1 MSIMNFSELGRVIE
15 ALGKDR
21 GIEKDIVIKAIEQ
34 AFLVTARK
42 KFGIQGEY
50 ETRYNEDDDD
60 IEIYQYKNVVAKDD
74 IRDEIVE
81 IDIDKA
87 KELDPEVE
95 VGDQLGIRIENPNF
109 TRVDVQTA
117 KQIIFQKVRDAER
130 EILFSE
136 YKHKEGE
143 LITGIARR
151 YEKGNVV
158 VDLGKADAILP
169 RREVIPGENF
179 KTGDRI
185 QAYLSEVVMTNRGPE
200 IRLSRTSP
208 MFLVKLFE
216 IEVPEIQDGTIE
228 IRSAAREPGH
238 RAKIAVTTGDK
249 DIDPVGAC
257 VGMKG
262 SRVQNVVNELQGEK
276 IDIVKWSPD
285 LETFARAGLAPAEIT
300 NIMISVDGDDRAM
313 DVVVEDDQLA
323 LAIGRRGQNVRLAAM
338 LTGARV
344 NIISKTKLQEKIN
357 NSVQNLM
364 QIEGVTDARA
374 QVLVQNGVMAIG
386 DLAAMEADSLAEILS
401 IEEDDAANLIK
412 ATTDAIEA
420 GEIELQGKEDDD
432 LIAASA
438 TPPYDGTISNGQD
451 QEGAEGDES
460 KFSEAEKRLREELAA
475 FKLK

>member
-1 MSIMNFSELGRVIE
+1 MNFSELSRMIE

-21 GIEKDIVIKAIEQ
+21 GIDKQIVVKAIEQ

-50 ETRYNEDDDD
+50 ETRYNPDDGE
-60 IEIYQYKNVVAKDD
+60 IEIFQYKNVVDTV
-74 IRDEIVE
+74 RDPIVE
-81 IDIDKA
+81 INL
-87 KELDPEVE
+87 KEAQDLDDEIA
-95 VGDQLGIRIENPNF
+95 VGDQIGIKIENPRF

-136 YKHKEGE
+136 YKHKEGT
-143 LITGIARR
+143 LVTGIARR
-151 YEKGNVV
+151 YEKGNII
-158 VDLGKADAILP
+158 VDLGKADAVLP
-169 RREVIPGENF
+169 KREVIPSENF

-228 IRSAAREPGH
+228 IKSAAREPGF
-238 RAKIAVTTGDK
+238 RAKIAVRSVDK
-249 DIDPVGAC
+249 EIDPVGAC

-276 IDIVKWSPD
+276 IDIVKWSD
-285 LETFARAGLAPAEIT
+285 EIEVFARAALAPAEIM
-300 NIMISVDGDDRAM
+300 NIQLDYEEKSM
-313 DVVVEDDQLA
+313 DVVVEEDQLS

-338 LTGARV
+338 LTGHRI
-344 NIISKTKLQEKIN
+344 NIISKVKLQERIKKAVEN
-357 NSVQNLM
+357 LVQ
-364 QIEGVTDARA
+364 IDGVNEARA
-374 QVLVQNGVMAIG
+374 QVLVHSGIMSVG
-386 DLAAMEADSLAEILS
+386 DLSAVAAKELASMLEASADEAEQILAKTH
-401 IEEDDAANLIK
+401 A
-412 ATTDAIEA
+412 AIEA
-420 GEIELQGKEDDD
+420 GSVKLAPEEEEEFVS
-432 LIAASA
+432 ASA
-438 TPPYDGTISNGQD
+438 VPAYSGMIEDG
-451 QEGAEGDES
+451 EGDKPSGDS
-460 KFSEAEKRLREELAA
+460 KDRFSDVERRLREELAA

>member
-1 MSIMNFSELGRVIE
+1 MNFSEIGRVIE

-21 GIEKDIVIKAIEQ
+21 GIDRAIVVKAIEQ

-50 ETRYNEDDDD
+50 ETRYNPDDGD
-60 IEIYQYKNVVAKDD
+60 IEIFQYKNVVDD
-74 IRDEIVE
+74 VRDPIVE
-81 IDIDKA
+81 IKLTDA
-87 KELDPEVE
+87 KELDEDVE
-95 VGDQLGIRIENPNF
+95 VGDQLGIKIENPNF

-117 KQIIFQKVRDAER
+117 RQIIFQKVRDAER

-136 YKHKEGE
+136 FKHREGE

-151 YEKGNVV
+151 YERGNII
-158 VDLGKADAILP
+158 VDLGKADAVLS
-169 RREVIPGENF
+169 RREIIPGEQF

-216 IEVPEIQDGTIE
+216 VEVPEIQDGQIE
-228 IRSAAREPGH
+228 IKSAAREPGF
-238 RAKIAVTTGDK
+238 RAKIAVASVDK

-276 IDIVKWSPD
+276 IDIVKWND
-285 LETFARAGLAPAEIT
+285 DIETFARAALAPAEIT
-300 NIMISVDGDDRAM
+300 NIMMDHEDKGM
-313 DVVVEDDQLA
+313 DVVVEEDQLS

-338 LTGARV
+338 LTGYKI
-344 NIISKTKLQEKIN
+344 NIISKVKLQEKITR
-357 NSVQNLM
+357 SVQNLL
-364 QIEGVTDARA
+364 QIPGLSEAQA
-374 QVLVQNGVMAIG
+374 QVLVQHDIVAVG
-386 DLAAMEADSLAEILS
+386 DLTVMDASELARILGGS
-401 IEEDDAANLIK
+401 EDDAQKVI
-412 ATTDAIEA
+412 TDTLAAVEA
-420 GEIELQGKEDDD
+420 GTINLQPEEEEEL
-432 LIAASA
+432 ISASA
-438 TPPYDGTISNGQD
+438 VPSYHGFIEKKDGSDDED
-451 QEGAEGDES
+451 QGD
-460 KFSEAEKRLREELAA
+460 KFSEAERRLREELAA

>member
-1 MSIMNFSELGRVIE
+1 MNFSELGRVIE

-50 ETRYNEDDDD
+50 ETKYNESDDD
-60 IEIYQYKNVVAKDD
+60 IEIFQYKNVVDD
-74 IRDEIVE
+74 VRDSIVE
-81 IDIDKA
+81 IDLSAAKA
-87 KELDPEVE
+87 LDEEVE
-95 VGDQLGIRIENPNF
+95 IGDQLGIKIENPNF

-117 KQIIFQKVRDAER
+117 RQIIFQKVRDAER
-130 EILFSE
+130 EILFKE
-136 YKHKEGE
+136 YKHREAE

-151 YEKGNVV
+151 YERGNII

-179 KTGDRI
+179 KPGDRI
-185 QAYLSEVVMTNRGPE
+185 QAYLTEVVMTNRGPE

-228 IRSAAREPGH
+228 IKSAAREPGH
-238 RAKIAVTTGDK
+238 RAKIAVLSVDK

-262 SRVQNVVNELQGEK
+262 SRVQNIVNELQGEK
-276 IDIVKWSPD
+276 IDIVKWSD
-285 LETFARAGLAPAEIT
+285 DIDTFARMALAPAEIT
-300 NIMISVDGDDRAM
+300 NTQIDNEDRSM
-313 DVVVEDDQLA
+313 DVVVEEDQLA

-338 LTGARV
+338 LSGYKI
-344 NIISKTKLQEKIN
+344 NIISKTKLQDKIKLA
-357 NSVQNLM
+357 VEALL
-364 QIEGVTDARA
+364 QIPGLSETKS
-374 QVLVQNGVMAIG
+374 QVLVQAGVMAIG
-386 DLAAMEADSLAEILS
+386 DFVSLAADELAEILE
-401 IEEDDAANLIK
+401 IEEAEAQTLITT
-412 ATTDAIEA
+412 TTDMIEKN
-420 GEIELQGKEDDD
+420 EINLDTEEEDELV
-432 LIAASA
+432 AASA
-438 TPPYDGTISNGQD
+438 VPAYQGILKKSSDEED
-451 QEGAEGDES
+451 EEGGE
-460 KFSEAEKRLREELAA
+460 KFSDAERRLREELAA